1 MTMSAVLF
9 DMDGTLVDSEP
20 THYDALVEAVLRHG
34 QAVPDG
40 FADRIT
46 GMSIADCH
54 AALVKSI
61 GLSLPLE
68 DFVVAKHLAY
78 LALAPGLKR
87 RAGVD
92 VALDLLARLNLS
104 YAIVS
109 NSDRM
114 IADANLRATGLSRP
128 GLVTVTRN
136 DVRHGKPDPEPYLRA
151 AHLLGVRALDCVVI
165 EDSPVGARAGL
176 AAGMQVIAWPEP
188 HRDDLVFP
196 AGCLSADPF
205 DLTAALSRLS
215 TPRTINIASEPLRGD
230 HHVSR

>member
-1 MTMSAVLF
+1 MTISAVLF

-20 THYDALVEAVLRHG
+20 THYDALVAAVDRHG
-34 QAVPDG
+34 QTVPDG
-40 FADRIT
+40 FAEQIT

-54 AALVKSI
+54 TALVESI
-61 GLSLPLE
+61 GLTLSLE
-68 DFVVAKHLAY
+68 DFVVAKHAAY

-87 RAGVD
+87 REGVD
-92 VALDLLARLNLS
+92 PAFDMLARNRIP

-114 IADANLRATGLSRP
+114 IADANLRATSLSRP
-128 GLVTVTRN
+128 GLVSVTRS
-136 DVRHGKPDPEPYLRA
+136 DVRQGKPDPEPYLRA

-165 EDSPVGARAGL
+165 EDSAVGAQAGL

-196 AGCLSADPF
+196 AGCLIADPF
-205 DLTAALSRLS
+205 DLTAALNRLLTS
-215 TPRTINIASEPLRGD
+215 HTINIA
-230 HHVSR
+230 

>member
-1 MTMSAVLF
+1 MTISAVLF

-20 THYDALVEAVLRHG
+20 THYDALVEAVVRHG
-34 QAVPDG
+34 QTVPDG
-40 FADRIT
+40 FAERIT
-46 GMSIADCH
+46 GMSIIDCH
-54 AALVKSI
+54 AALVECL
-61 GLSLPLE
+61 GLTMTLE
-68 DFVVAKHLAY
+68 DFVVAKHVAY
-78 LALAPGLKR
+78 LALAPSLKR

-92 VALDLLARLNLS
+92 AVLDILAGRDIP

-114 IADANLRATGLSRP
+114 IADANLRATSLSHP

-151 AHLLGVRALDCVVI
+151 AHLLGVRAQDCVVI
-165 EDSPVGARAGL
+165 EDSPVGAQAGL

-196 AGCLSADPF
+196 AGCLIGAPF
-205 DLTAALSRLS
+205 DLTAALSRLL
-215 TPRTINIASEPLRGD
+215 TPRAIKIA
-230 HHVSR
+230 

>member
-1 MTMSAVLF
+1 MTISAVLF

-20 THYDALVEAVLRHG
+20 THYDALVEAVVRHG
-34 QAVPDG
+34 QSVPDG
-40 FADRIT
+40 LAERIT

-54 AALVKSI
+54 AALVESI
-61 GLSLPLE
+61 NLAMTLD
-68 DFVVAKHLAY
+68 DFIVAKHGAY

-92 VALDLLARLNLS
+92 AALDLLARHDMP

-136 DVRHGKPDPEPYLRA
+136 DVRQGKPDPEPYLRA
-151 AHLLGVRALDCVVI
+151 ALLLGVRTENCLVI
-165 EDSPVGARAGL
+165 EDSPVGAQAGL

-188 HRDDLVFP
+188 HREDLVFP
-196 AGCLSADPF
+196 AACLIAHPF
-205 DLTAALSRLS
+205 DLTAALGRLQMSRA
-215 TPRTINIASEPLRGD
+215 IIIA
-230 HHVSR
+230 